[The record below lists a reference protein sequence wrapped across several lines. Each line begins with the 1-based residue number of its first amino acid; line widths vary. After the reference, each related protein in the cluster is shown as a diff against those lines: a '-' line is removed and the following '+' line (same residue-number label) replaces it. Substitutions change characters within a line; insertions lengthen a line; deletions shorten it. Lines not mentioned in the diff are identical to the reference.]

1 LELLKNNWKKLI
13 GILGAVFLFIF
24 MLKFGMMRADPNDLL
39 TNKEINHISSIEAYV
54 VKKIS
59 LEDKI
64 SFLGD
69 VEASDIEIVS
79 SKISAQTETILVE
92 DGDFVRAEQE
102 LVILDNEDYERA
114 VKNAEIQLNK
124 ANLSLDLKKAEFITA
139 EAAYHNALI
148 NLDRMKKLRDADA
161 VPQKDYEDI
170 ELTTTQA
177 EATLKAA
184 KTAIK
189 FAESDVKTAELAL
202 EQAVANLSRT
212 KVKSRINGVIANCN
226 VKVGQLVSPGITL
239 MEVNKIDPIYVCID
253 IPQDNIKEI
262 KLGQSV
268 NVKFLS
274 YPDKIFTG
282 KVVDIDQVL
291 DKKSRTFGTKISLP
305 NKEKLLKLGMSC
317 EVEINLGK
325 TEILAVPQQAFF
337 SRDEEK
343 YVFIIENNKVKSQ
356 KVETGRLLNGIVE
369 IKSGLS
375 EGDKVSITNLG
386 YLKDGDLVKI
396 SSIK

>member
-1 LELLKNNWKKLI
+1 MELLKNNWKKLI